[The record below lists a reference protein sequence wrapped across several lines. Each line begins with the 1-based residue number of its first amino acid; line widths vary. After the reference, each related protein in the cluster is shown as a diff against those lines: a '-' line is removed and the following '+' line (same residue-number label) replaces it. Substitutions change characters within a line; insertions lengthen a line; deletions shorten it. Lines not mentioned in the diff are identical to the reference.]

1 MSSSSSARPAGRD
14 ARAELIEGAARLL
27 SEHGPDALTVRR
39 LAAEIGASTMAVYTH
54 FGSMAELRRAIR
66 AEGFERLNRDWR
78 SVGVTDDPV
87 ADLTVRGGAYL
98 RFALDNPHLYRAMYY
113 ETPTDDEA
121 VASTAEALDPTVQ
134 RCIDAGRFT
143 ATDPAALVW
152 QLWAT
157 THGVSGGVLSG
168 VLDLPTAQR
177 LLMTLGVNLY
187 VGFGDDRESAQRSID
202 RASSRIRSGPATDPA
217 STSDARVEI

>member
-1 MSSSSSARPAGRD
+1 MPLLSSAPATGHEGR
-14 ARAELIEGAARLL
+14 ARLIESAARLL
-27 SEHGPDALTVRR
+27 AEHGPDALTARR
-39 LAAEIGASTMAVYTH
+39 LAATVGSSTMAVYTH
-54 FGSMAELRRAIR
+54 FGSMAELRQAIR
-66 AEGFERLNRDWR
+66 TEGFERLNRDWR
-78 SVGVTDDPV
+78 SVRVTDDPV

-113 ETPTDDEA
+113 ETPTDDDA

-152 QLWAT
+152 QLWAS

-168 VLDLPTAQR
+168 VLDLPAALW
-177 LLMTLGVNLY
+177 LLTTLGVNLY
-187 VGFGDDRESAQRSID
+187 VGFGDDRAAAQRSVGQ
-202 RASSRIRSGPATDPA
+202 AA
-217 STSDARVEI
+217 ARM